1 MKTFIKWAGGK
12 EKELPFILSQLPK
25 NFDRYIEPFVG
36 GGAVYFAINSKKSY
50 INDKSCELIDLYKYI
65 KEENKE
71 FLEKLNKIYN
81 NWTLLENIVNN
92 NSDIMLGLYK
102 DYCYDIENNIDNL
115 EQIKGKYNNKIEE
128 FVIDH
133 NKEFNGILTN
143 SFNHNIDNFMREIK
157 KKLYAKICRMHKIET
172 QKAKMSDADILQ
184 NIECALKSAYY
195 VHFRYLY
202 NEKDSL
208 NISKE
213 FTSAIFYF
221 IREYCYS
228 AMFRY
233 NSQGKFNVPYGGISY
248 NKKDFKKKINYIS
261 SKELTSYM
269 KNTKIYNCDFED
281 FLNKISP
288 TENDFIFLDPPYDT
302 EFSTYAKNNFDRKEQ
317 ERLANYLL
325 HTKAKFML
333 IIKNTDFI
341 YNLYKNKGFE
351 IKSFDKKYLVSFMN
365 RNEKNTKHLMITK
378 L

>member
-157 KKLYAKICRMHKIET
+157 KKLY
-172 QKAKMSDADILQ
+172 
-184 NIECALKSAYY
+184 N
-195 VHFRYLY
+195 
-202 NEKDSL
+202 
-208 NISKE
+208 
-213 FTSAIFYF
+213 
-221 IREYCYS
+221 
-228 AMFRY
+228 
-233 NSQGKFNVPYGGISY
+233 
-248 NKKDFKKKINYIS
+248 
-261 SKELTSYM
+261 
-269 KNTKIYNCDFED
+269 
-281 FLNKISP
+281 
-288 TENDFIFLDPPYDT
+288 
-302 EFSTYAKNNFDRKEQ
+302 
-317 ERLANYLL
+317 
-325 HTKAKFML
+325 
-333 IIKNTDFI
+333 
-341 YNLYKNKGFE
+341 
-351 IKSFDKKYLVSFMN
+351 
-365 RNEKNTKHLMITK
+365 
-378 L
+378 